1 MGGLLALLQLARWI
15 EHLWPLCVRRC
26 GGCEESGGSRRSCA
40 LCVQLVW
47 RTGWRTRE
55 WCHGD
60 RFDAGDAG
68 ASARSDCPL
77 RHTLCTYMVPCVS
90 YREGCVCIASAVPTY
105 LPTYLPTAVPIHTQP
120 SLYDTQCVSH
130 TVQIYRGYSTV

>member
-1 MGGLLALLQLARWI
+1 VYADVEAVKKAGGPGAAALFASNWFGEQDGVRVSGAMGTGSMLAM
-15 EHLWPLCVRRC
+15 
-26 GGCEESGGSRRSCA
+26 
-40 LCVQLVW
+40 LV
-47 RTGWRTRE
+47 
-55 WCHGD
+55 
-60 RFDAGDAG
+60 
-68 ASARSDCPL
+68 RSDCPV

-90 YREGCVCIASAVPTY
+90 YREGCVCIASAVPTYLPTYSCTYLQPYLPTAVPTY